1 MLKIGYRIG
10 ENPLLLFRE
19 LLTGVAHPAVQS
31 WFEDEIFQIVIIGEA
46 VVAVGTAG
54 EILQIGGNEMFFT
67 LRTAVAFEHKLG
79 FILVIGGIFHTIIL
93 PCYLKNRFLSIIL
106 FKIAHPREIVKSP
119 EH

>member
-1 MLKIGYRIG
+1 
-10 ENPLLLFRE
+10 LFRE
-19 LLTGVAHPAVQS
+19 LLTGVAHPPVQS
-31 WFEDEIFQIVIIGEA
+31 GFEDEIFQIVIIGEA

-54 EILQIGGNEMFFT
+54 EILQIGGDEMFFT
-67 LRTAVAFEHKLG
+67 LRTAVAFEHERG
-79 FILVIGGIFHTIIL
+79 FFLIICIFHTINL